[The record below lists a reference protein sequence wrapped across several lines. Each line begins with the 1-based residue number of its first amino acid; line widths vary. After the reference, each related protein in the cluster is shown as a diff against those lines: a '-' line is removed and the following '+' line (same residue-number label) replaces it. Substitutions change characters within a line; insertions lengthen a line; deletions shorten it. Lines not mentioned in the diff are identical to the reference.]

1 MDPQVATELSQAAA
15 ATIAVARLISLR
27 LATAFPALLVYLLF
41 DAFYSY
47 IYALISPKSGIYFWV
62 YVSVAPLLSVISIF
76 AVRELVTLI
85 FQNYPGIRTLGR
97 WVIYGSVTFAAS
109 ISLAAA
115 KLINIG
121 YPHKKWGLYYIQ
133 SVERSVIFS
142 LAIAIVA
149 ILFVLSKYPLH
160 LGRNTYVSSGFF
172 GALFLSDAVRLL
184 IDSLAPQFFNHYV
197 DWTEAFIITACLAGW
212 ALMLRRQPAPVA
224 RVAFSSPDED
234 RLLQQLESLNQIMT
248 RAARR

>member
-15 ATIAVARLISLR
+15 ATIAAARLISLR
-27 LATAFPALLVYLLF
+27 LAPGFPALLAYLLF
-41 DAFYSY
+41 DAFYSF
-47 IYALISPKSGIYFWV
+47 IYALMSPKSHVYFWV
-62 YVSVAPLLSVISIF
+62 YVLVAPLLAIISIF
-76 AVRELVTLI
+76 AVREMVALI

-109 ISLAAA
+109 MSIAAA
-115 KLINIG
+115 KLVTG
-121 YPHKKWGLYYIQ
+121 HPHKKWGLYYIQ
-133 SVERSVIFS
+133 SIERSVIFS

-160 LGRNTYVSSGFF
+160 LGRNTYVSSIFF
-172 GALFLSDAVRLL
+172 SALFLSDAIRLL
-184 IDSLAPQFFNHYV
+184 FDSFAPQFFNHYA
-197 DWTEAFIITACLAGW
+197 DWTEAFFITACLLGW
-212 ALMLRRQPAPVA
+212 ALMLRPEPVPVS
-224 RVAFSSPDED
+224 RVAFSKPEED